1 MPFGQSRRSFLSQV
15 ALGAAGMSGLATVG
29 FGSGG
34 RSFAAEPPPEVTT
47 VTLEKAPPAI
57 CVAPEYVAEDLLRA
71 EGFTDIRYRARD
83 ADTTLEL
90 AHNQVDWTFV
100 VAPNLIANLDNGAPL
115 TLLAGV
121 HIGCLELIAH
131 EHVRSIAALKGR
143 TVGWSPS
150 FVASKAVVVLMAK
163 LVGLD
168 PDKEIHWVDDSKA
181 DPKAL
186 FIDRQIDAFLS
197 SPPETLELRAR
208 GIGHSLVNT
217 ATDRPWSRY
226 YCCMVASRTEFV
238 QKYPIASKRI
248 LRALLKATDLCAAE
262 PERVARQMVER
273 GFTDNYDYNLQ
284 TLQELPYAVWRDF
297 DPEDSVR
304 FFALRLNEAGFI
316 KLAPDRIIAE
326 HTDWRFLNELKREL
340 KT

>member
-168 PDKEIHWVDDSKA
+168 PDKDIHWVDDSKA

-186 FIDRQIDAFLS
+186 FIGRQIDAFLS

-238 QKYPIASKRI
+238 QNIRS
-248 LRALLKATDLCAAE
+248 RANAFCE
-262 PERVARQMVER
+262 P
-273 GFTDNYDYNLQ
+273 F
-284 TLQELPYAVWRDF
+284 
-297 DPEDSVR
+297 
-304 FFALRLNEAGFI
+304 
-316 KLAPDRIIAE
+316 
-326 HTDWRFLNELKREL
+326 
-340 KT
+340 

>member
-168 PDKEIHWVDDSKA
+168 PDKDIHWVDDSKA

-304 FFALRLNEAGFI
+304 FFALRLNEAGFT
-316 KLAPDRIIAE
+316 KFTPDRIIAE
-326 HTDWRFLNELKREL
+326 HTNWRFLNELKREL